1 MPSLPN
7 ERVQKYS
14 KKLQKLFKSLDAL
27 DDRAVS
33 RALTLVRDLRLR
45 ILGELH
51 EAPEG
56 KFQAYWLPQLFQAT
70 DRLVDAFSSQFLRDM
85 PEEQRRA
92 WEQGALSVGE
102 VIRELRPDLGPLSP
116 GIAPVNLAILQGITP
131 ALIRKLGENIKAEIQ
146 YEVNMGMIG
155 GKSLY
160 SVQQKLLG
168 NASFTTEGTHFK
180 NVAWRAE
187 LIARTETFRARNMG
201 TAKELEL
208 MKVSIPDLKMIYTTA
223 GFKVCP
229 ICAEY
234 DGMTFEINSPEA
246 PDLMTFSDTHPFC
259 RCQYWPWFE
268 GITGEGA
275 LTPGEE

>member
-33 RALTLVRDLRLR
+33 RALNLVRDLRLR
-45 ILGELH
+45 ILDELSQ
-51 EAPEG
+51 APEG
-56 KFQAYWLPQLFQAT
+56 KFQAWWLPQLFSAT
-70 DRLVDAFSSQFLRDM
+70 DRLVDAFQAQFLRDM
-85 PEEQRRA
+85 PEEQRTA

-116 GIAPVNLAILQGITP
+116 AIPAVNLAILQGITP
-131 ALIRKLGENIKAEIQ
+131 ALIKGLGEEIKRAIQ
-146 YEVNMGMIG
+146 VEVSLGMLG

-168 NASFTTEGTHFK
+168 NKDFTTEGTHFK

-187 LIARTETFRARNMG
+187 LIARTETFRARNLG
-201 TAKELEL
+201 VEKELEEIK
-208 MKVSIPDLKMIYTTA
+208 KVIPDLKKIYTTA

-229 ICAEY
+229 ICVKY
-234 DGMTFEINSPEA
+234 DGMIFEINDSKA
-246 PDLMTFSDTHPFC
+246 PDLTTFSSTHPFC

-268 GITGEGA
+268 GISSKR
-275 LTPGEE
+275 